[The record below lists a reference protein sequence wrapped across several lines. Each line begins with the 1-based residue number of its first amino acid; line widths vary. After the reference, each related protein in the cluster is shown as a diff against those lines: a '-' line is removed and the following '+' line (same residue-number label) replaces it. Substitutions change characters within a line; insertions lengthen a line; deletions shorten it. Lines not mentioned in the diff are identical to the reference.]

1 MKIIEVKYYA
11 EGLKQIYIDK
21 FHDDRGC
28 FLKTFNSE
36 IKQIFDDFF
45 LVEEFFSISKK
56 NVIRGMHFQIPPF
69 DHNKLV
75 TCINGSF
82 LDIVVDIKKS
92 RDFGKFYE
100 FDMNSKSPSIL
111 MIGRGYAHG
120 FLSKE
125 DNSIMS
131 YMVDSE
137 YEPSHD
143 NGIKWNS
150 FQYNWNVSDPIISR
164 RDNNFIDLNS
174 FDSPFI

>member
-1 MKIIEVKYYA
+1 MKIIEVINYA
-11 EGLKQIYIDK
+11 DGLKQIILDK

-28 FLKTFNSE
+28 FIKTFNSE
-36 IKQIFDDFF
+36 IKHICNDFF

-82 LDIVVDIKKS
+82 LDVVVDIKKS

-100 FDMNSKSPSIL
+100 FDMNSQFPSIL
-111 MIGRGYAHG
+111 MIGKGYAHG

-137 YEPSHD
+137 YMSSHD
-143 NGIKWNS
+143 KGIKWNS
-150 FQYNWNVSDPIISR
+150 FDYDWKVSDPIISF

-174 FDSPFI
+174 FESPFI